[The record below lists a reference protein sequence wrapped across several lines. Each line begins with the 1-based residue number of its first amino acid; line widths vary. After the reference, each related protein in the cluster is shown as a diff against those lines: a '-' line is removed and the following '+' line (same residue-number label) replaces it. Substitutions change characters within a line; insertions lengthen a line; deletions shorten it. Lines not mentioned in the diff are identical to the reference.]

1 MKLSSVDRRDYITL
15 WTRIVL
21 PDRPVQLP
29 AIFRPSI
36 SNIRSD
42 PECWMG
48 PPKLPYYGSPPV
60 SCERQLLG
68 SRRLVESNINNRFMV
83 GVDPK

>member
-1 MKLSSVDRRDYITL
+1 MKLSSVDRCDYITL

-48 PPKLPYYGSPPV
+48 PPNHRITEVRQYPV
-60 SCERQLLG
+60 NGNFSE
-68 SRRLVESNINNRFMV
+68 VAV
-83 GVDPK
+83 